1 MRTNKVLEKMKQGKR
16 AVGCAL
22 VFPSTDLVEL
32 IGMAGMDFVY
42 IDFEHGGFSPESIVD
57 MCRVANLYDV
67 TPIGRAPD
75 ILPSTIGRLLDWGYH
90 GRRGSARGDSSA
102 DAQQL
107 VDACYYAPHGQ
118 AQPGGQP
125 GRGVRRQRA
134 RDGVHAGG
142 QFAQIYVFA
151 LLEDLRAAE
160 NIEEIVE
167 VDGIHSYHIGTNDL
181 AQSMGLPGQP
191 NHPKVQEVADRMVD
205 AIHAAGKKTSE
216 ELVAAARGTNI
227 FLDGAKAFVAEVAAS
242 G

>member
-42 IDFEHGGFSPESIVD
+42 IDFEHGGFSPSPSWTCAGGQPVRRD
-57 MCRVANLYDV
+57 SHRQGTGHSA
-67 TPIGRAPD
+67 
-75 ILPSTIGRLLDWGYH
+75 STIGRLLDWGYQGVEGPH
-90 GRRGSARGDSSA
+90 VGTKA

-107 VDACYYAPHGQ
+107 VDACYYAPLGKRSLG
-118 AQPGGQP
+118 AS
-125 GRGVRRQRA
+125 RGAAYGASGPATEYTQEANSQV
-134 RDGVHAGG
+134 
-142 QFAQIYVFA
+142 YVFA

-191 NHPKVQEVADRMVD
+191 NHPKVQEVADSMVA

>member
-1 MRTNKVLEKMKQGKR
+1 MKTNKVLAKMRQGKR

-75 ILPSTIGRLLDWGYH
+75 ILPSTIGRLLDWGYQGVEGPH
-90 GRRGSARGDSSA
+90 VGTKA

-107 VDACYYAPHGQ
+107 VDACYYAPMGKRSLG
-118 AQPGGQP
+118 AS
-125 GRGVRRQRA
+125 RGA
-134 RDGVHAGG
+134 AYGAGG
-142 QFAQIYVFA
+142 PATEYTQEANAQIYVFA

-227 FLDGAKAFVAEVAAS
+227 FLDGAKAFVAEVAAT